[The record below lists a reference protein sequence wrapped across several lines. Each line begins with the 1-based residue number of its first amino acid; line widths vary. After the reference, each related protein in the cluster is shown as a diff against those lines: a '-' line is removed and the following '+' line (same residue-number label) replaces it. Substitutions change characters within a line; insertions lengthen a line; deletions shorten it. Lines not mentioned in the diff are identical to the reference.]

1 MFYILHLKS
10 FQIFYWI
17 HFMEVF
23 HSYPTSVRMHLHK
36 FRYCHWNRKP
46 DLFFFRSWE
55 NECDWSNQQEW
66 PELYHSEM
74 FHILE
79 ISTCPIFKLFQ
90 RFCNFANDININY
103 LREDL
108 TQTQNC
114 LDCGM
119 HEKLLIWWNQ
129 KSKLNFFKCHIK
141 AIECKLAVI
150 FLLLFV

>member
-1 MFYILHLKS
+1 
-10 FQIFYWI
+10 
-17 HFMEVF
+17 MEVF
-23 HSYPTSVRMHLHK
+23 LSYPTLVRMHLHGWNWIRTLP
-36 FRYCHWNRKP
+36 FCIWNRKP
-46 DLFFFRSWE
+46 NWQHIFCRSWE

-74 FHILE
+74 FEILG

-114 LDCGM
+114 LDCSM
-119 HEKLLIWWNQ
+119 HEKLLIWWIQ
-129 KSKLNFFKCHIK
+129 KSKLNFFKCQRK